1 MSRVPAVDDDDIDGP
16 SNQSG
21 DGEDGGDVSIG
32 SELTAARERAD
43 MTIEQLSAATR
54 IRTGLLVAMEADDFS
69 RCGGNFYARGHI
81 RSIAR
86 VVKADPVPLLAT
98 FDAEHSVEEEKS
110 RREERAVVKRP
121 SLHPARPRWAV
132 VVGAILVGLMGWGMV
147 RLFTLP
153 SDIEANASK
162 TAGNTPAV
170 TTPVTPKPTPKPTP
184 TATSKPPKPPVPTYV
199 KLVLTA
205 KGDGS
210 YVTLRN
216 SKGKRLFQGMVG
228 PGVTQTITNKGIVRV
243 SIGVPANLVLSL
255 NGQRLRTTLYRFTV
269 KPDGTIVKPS

>member
-1 MSRVPAVDDDDIDGP
+1 
-16 SNQSG
+16 
-21 DGEDGGDVSIG
+21 VSIG

-54 IRTGLLVAMEADDFS
+54 IRTGLLAAMEADDFS

-86 VVKADPVPLLAT
+86 VVKADPAPLLAT
-98 FDAEHSVEEEKS
+98 FDAEHAVEEEKS
-110 RREERAVVKRP
+110 RREERAAVKGP
-121 SLHPARPRWAV
+121 TLHPARPRWAL
-132 VVGAILVGLMGWGMV
+132 VVGAILVSLMGWGMV

-162 TAGNTPAV
+162 TASTTPAV
-170 TTPVTPKPTPKPTP
+170 TTPAAPKPTPKPTP
-184 TATSKPPKPPVPTYV
+184 KTPKQTPKPPVSDHV
-199 KLVLTA
+199 KLVLIA

-216 SKGKRLFQGMVG
+216 SKGKRLFQGLLG
-228 PGVTQTITNKGIVRV
+228 AGSTQTINNKGSVRV
-243 SIGVPANLVLSL
+243 SVGVPANLTMTL
-255 NGQRLRTTLYRFTV
+255 NGKRLRTTLYRFTI
-269 KPDGTIVKPS
+269 KPDGTIQKSS

>member
-1 MSRVPAVDDDDIDGP
+1 M
-16 SNQSG
+16 
-21 DGEDGGDVSIG
+21 SIG
-32 SELTAARERAD
+32 SELTAARVRAD

-69 RCGGNFYARGHI
+69 RCGGTFYARGHI

-86 VVKADPVPLLAT
+86 VVKADPAPLLAT
-98 FDAEHSVEEEKS
+98 FDAEHAVEEEKS

-162 TAGNTPAV
+162 TASTTPAV
-170 TTPVTPKPTPKPTP
+170 TTPVAPKPTP
-184 TATSKPPKPPVPTYV
+184 TATSKATPKPPPRPPAPTHV

-243 SIGVPANLVLSL
+243 SIGAPANLVMSL
-255 NGQRLRTTLYRFTV
+255 NGDRLRTTLYRFTV
-269 KPDGTIVKPS
+269 KPDGTIVKSS